1 MHRLNPTIAFPTP
14 FIPSTTMT
22 TRFMNYELLLDKNL
36 IPDFLIR
43 FGIRRMLANKLRLES
58 AGGPQEIEKRFLAY
72 LAELR
77 QSPIAIDT
85 DKANEQHYELP
96 PTFFRT
102 VLGRHLKYSSGY
114 WPDLK
119 AGLPPRGQAAFD
131 ASEEAMLELYRERA
145 GLADGQTVL
154 DLGCGWGSFSL
165 WAAQKFPQSQF
176 LGVSNSAPQRL
187 FIESEAKL
195 RGLRN
200 LRIITADMNTFD
212 TQERFDRIVSVEMLE
227 HMRNY
232 GPLFKKISNWMKP
245 DARFFVHIFAHRD
258 LAYPFIDQG
267 AGSWMAR
274 YFFSGGQMPS
284 RNLFSFFQDDLKLS
298 SQWTVSGKHYQKT
311 CEAWLKKMDA
321 AQEHIMPLFEETYGR
336 RNALRWWVYW
346 RVFFMACAELF
357 GFRGGT
363 EWAVEHYLF
372 TKKSSVVRDQS

>member
-1 MHRLNPTIAFPTP
+1 
-14 FIPSTTMT
+14 
-22 TRFMNYELLLDKNL
+22 MNFEFLLGKNL

-58 AGGPQEIEKRFLAY
+58 AGGPREIEKRFQTY

-77 QSPIAIDT
+77 RSPIAILT

-96 PTFFRT
+96 PAFFRA
-102 VLGRHLKYSSGY
+102 VLGKHLKYSSGY
-114 WPDLK
+114 WRDLK
-119 AGLPPRGQAAFD
+119 CPLPPRGQAEFD
-131 ASEEAMLELYRERA
+131 ASEEAMLELYAQRSD
-145 GLADGQTVL
+145 LKDGQAIL

-165 WAAQKFPQSQF
+165 WAAKKFPNSKIT
-176 LGVSNSAPQRL
+176 GISNSAPQRL
-187 FIESEAKL
+187 FIEHEAKL
-195 RGLRN
+195 RGLTN
-200 LRIITADMNTFD
+200 LHIVTSNMNTFD
-212 TQERFDRIVSVEMLE
+212 TPDRFDRILSVEMLE

-232 GPLFKKISNWMKP
+232 GPLFKKISDWMKE
-245 DARFFVHIFAHRD
+245 DACFFVHIFAHRT
-258 LAYPFIDQG
+258 LAYPFIDEG
-267 AGSWMAR
+267 SGSWMAR

-284 RNLFSFFQDDLKLS
+284 RDLFSFFQEDLKLCQ
-298 SQWTVSGKHYQKT
+298 QWTVNGKHYQKT

-321 AQEHIMPLFEETYGR
+321 AQEHIMPLFEETYGL

-372 TKKSSVVRDQS
+372 TKKSSAVRDQT